1 LRQLAI
7 RYGITD
13 VPNHD
18 ALADAVVTA
27 RLLPIL
33 LAQAN
38 ITSAEQIASIAL
50 K

>member
-18 ALADAVVTA
+18 ALADAIVTA
-27 RLLPIL
+27 RLLPLL
-33 LAQAN
+33 LAKAN
-38 ITSAEQIASIAL
+38 ITNAGELANIAVR
-50 K
+50 